1 MALVEGCKHELEI
14 TIPAAEVEQEI
25 GKVAAKIQARAHLP
39 GFRPG
44 KAPLSMIRS
53 RFGGE
58 IRQDALENLLPK
70 HFRKAADAEKLDVVG
85 TPSITDIQFEP
96 GQDVKFKA
104 EFEVA
109 PEFELGEYRGVTIPY
124 SQPEVT
130 DADVE
135 QRLEDLR
142 KQKAEYVNLDPRPAE
157 NGDVALVDLHSSG
170 NWEGEPFHAHD
181 MQIELGSPDTL
192 PGFTEALTGMNPGE
206 EKHIQVTYPEEH
218 AQEHL
223 AGKTVEF
230 HVHFKTLQK
239 KELPELNDEFAKD
252 LGDFQ
257 SFDELKDAIRR
268 NLLHERESQ
277 AQRAAK
283 DAIADKL
290 ADQHPF
296 AVPETYLDRQ
306 VQMYIDNVM
315 SEQAARGVDV
325 KKLNID
331 TSRLKEAMRDRATKQ
346 VRASLLLDRIA
357 TREAIGATQD
367 EVDAEITRYAKQH
380 REPVAAVRKRFEEN
394 GTVARIA
401 NVIRNEKIL
410 NFLFEHARKE
420 APAETKEA

>member
-44 KAPLSMIRS
+44 KAPLSMIRT
-53 RFGGE
+53 RFGGD
-58 IRQDALENLLPK
+58 IRQDALESLLPK
-70 HFRKAADAEKLDVVG
+70 YFRKAADAEKLDVVG

-135 QRLEDLR
+135 ERLEDLR

-157 NGDVALVDLHSSG
+157 VGDVALVDLHSSG

-181 MQIELGSPDTL
+181 MQIELGSADTL
-192 PGFTEALTGMNPGE
+192 PGFTDALTGMNPGD
-206 EKHIQVTYPEEH
+206 EKHITVTYPEEH

-257 SFDELKDAIRR
+257 SIDELKDAIRR
-268 NLLHERESQ
+268 NTLHERETQ

-290 ADQHPF
+290 ADMHPF

-306 VQMYIDNVM
+306 VQMYIDNLM
-315 SEQAARGVDV
+315 SDQAARGVDV

-331 TSRLKEAMRDRATKQ
+331 TARLKEAMRDRATRQ

-357 TREAIGATQD
+357 TREAIGAMQD
-367 EVDAEITRYAKQH
+367 EVDAEVQRYAKQH

-394 GTVARIA
+394 GTIARIA